1 MKTNLF
7 RTIFLERGLSVILIA
22 LAMAAGC
29 SKENEDAITDALSL
43 TTPTGLEAVTDV
55 ANRSATLSW
64 TPVENAESY
73 ELNINEA
80 VYTAY
85 KTSLTIPGLEYN
97 TYYAWKVRAKKG
109 DIYSDWSQTQTFAT
123 VALRERFTGDWGAN
137 DAILTLWIGSGSG
150 NDVWYL
156 DTLLSRYHAS
166 GVAVQVAVAN
176 NGSGSQVSVSGMDH
190 YITGGETGATAF
202 NIDSQLQNLPLSVNE
217 SSGAVS
223 AAKDISSDNVYT
235 KSINKKVK
243 EIPELVVLVDGMDFG
258 EWDEVVKAYIKEY
271 ATIETASV
279 TITRVRVTGR
289 LEDAAVTEWD
299 FVYDVELGITHDL
312 DQSML
317 DMAGISNVNDI
328 IPKPQYMVSTVECE
342 KQ

>member
-1 MKTNLF
+1 MKTKTAYCKLLLV
-7 RTIFLERGLSVILIA
+7 TA
-22 LAMAAGC
+22 TAACLLVFTGC
-29 SKENEDAITDALSL
+29 EKDDGINEISL
-43 TTPTGLEAVTDV
+43 TAPTGLQAVTDV

-73 ELNINEA
+73 ELNIDEA

-97 TYYAWKVRAKKG
+97 TYYTWKVRAKKG

-123 VALRERFTGDWGAN
+123 VALRERFTGDWGAA

-150 NDVWYL
+150 NDVWDL
-156 DTLLSRYHAS
+156 DALLFRDHAS
-166 GVAVQVAVAN
+166 GVAVQVAVAD

-202 NIDSQLQNLPLSVNE
+202 DIDGQLQNLPLSVYE
-217 SSGAVS
+217 SRGAVS
-223 AAKDISSDNVYT
+223 AAKDISSNNVYT

-243 EIPELVVLVDGMDFG
+243 EIPEFVVLVDGMDFG
-258 EWDEVVKAYIKEY
+258 EWDVIAKSYIKE
-271 ATIETASV
+271 ATIETASI
-279 TITRVRVTGR
+279 TITHVRVIGT
-289 LEDAAVTEWD
+289 LKAAAVTEWE
-299 FVYDVELGITHDL
+299 FIYDVELGITHDL
-312 DQSML
+312 DQGML
-317 DMAGISNVNDI
+317 NLAGISNVNDM